1 MHEKCSHVR
10 LLNVVHHTVLKA
22 NLGIFFSTYVFFS
35 ILLLIGYVLYTI
47 EIDVW
52 TTVNELK
59 LLNYSC
65 WVHINWIK
73 YLDSVVM

>member
-1 MHEKCSHVR
+1 MHGKRSNVG
-10 LLNVVHHTVLKA
+10 LLNVVHLKA
-22 NLGIFFSTYVFFS
+22 NLGIFFSPYILFS
-35 ILLLIGYVLYTI
+35 ILPLIGYVLYTI
-47 EIDVW
+47 EIIYG

-65 WVHINWIK
+65 WVHINLIK